1 MEWMQDWEEFEQQ
14 GEDPG
19 RLSGAQAQD
28 YGNWRAMNGRNGSQ
42 EATVRENRNGG
53 SPDFVRKVRP
63 IWISA
68 VVFFFIGLTFSASG
82 EQQLE
87 ESGQRTVVSMALQ
100 DGGYFVALLLAA
112 WAIVRTVRNRKRLP
126 LPMAE
131 TSATTANAG
140 WYPDGDKTDRLRYW
154 DGSGW
159 TDHFSEPDRSPVTD
173 PAPDVESQRTQDVA
187 ESLRQLKSLHDEGIL
202 TDDEYESKRQ
212 SLADQL

>member
-1 MEWMQDWEEFEQQ
+1 
-14 GEDPG
+14 
-19 RLSGAQAQD
+19 
-28 YGNWRAMNGRNGSQ
+28 
-42 EATVRENRNGG
+42 
-53 SPDFVRKVRP
+53 
-63 IWISA
+63 
-68 VVFFFIGLTFSASG
+68 
-82 EQQLE
+82 
-87 ESGQRTVVSMALQ
+87 
-100 DGGYFVALLLAA
+100 
-112 WAIVRTVRNRKRLP
+112 
-126 LPMAE
+126 MAE